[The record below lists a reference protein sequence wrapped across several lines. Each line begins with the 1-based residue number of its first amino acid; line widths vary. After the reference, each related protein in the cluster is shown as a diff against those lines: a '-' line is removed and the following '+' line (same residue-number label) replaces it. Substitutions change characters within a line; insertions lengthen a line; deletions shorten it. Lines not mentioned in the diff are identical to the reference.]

1 MIQFNRIMVGLDFTA
16 TDKVVLEYAKMLKG
30 AFKPSMIYFVHAE
43 EDLDDIPQEILE
55 EYGADILKPHD
66 ESLTEKLEATV
77 AEHFSNSAE
86 TEICCQVVEGGPF
99 KEMLH
104 WSHIKQID
112 LLIVGKKNHEN
123 GKGVLPQKLAR
134 KVDCSVLFVP
144 EDYVSKNIERVLL
157 PLDFSKKSKMA
168 LQLAA
173 RLFEGHQVELM
184 GAHCYTLPLGWSKTG
199 KTREEFE
206 EIMQAHAT
214 KKFDDYMEGFDD
226 EIKVKSVFEIDEDR
240 EPSEEIIRMAE
251 KTDSD
256 LILIGSRGKT
266 DIATVILGSTT
277 EKLLSHHKPIPILM
291 AKKKGE
297 TIGFLEALFK
307 LK

>member
-16 TDKVVLEYAKMLKG
+16 TDKVILEYAKMLQG

-66 ESLTEKLEATV
+66 EGLLEKLEATV
-77 AEHFSNSAE
+77 AEYFTSDSE
-86 TEICCQVVEGGPF
+86 TEISCQVVEGGPF

-112 LLIVGKKNHEN
+112 LLIVGKKNQEN

-134 KVDCSVLFVP
+134 KIDSSVLFVP
-144 EDYVSKNIERVLL
+144 ENYTPKKIERVLL

-173 RLFEGHQVELM
+173 RLFEGHNVELM

-206 EIMQAHAT
+206 GIMQAHAT
-214 KKFDDYMEGFDD
+214 RKFEDYMEGFDD
-226 EIKVKSVFEIDEDR
+226 EIKVKSVFEIDENR
-240 EPSEEIIRMAE
+240 EPSEEIISMAE

>member
-1 MIQFNRIMVGLDFTA
+1 MIQFNRIMVGLDFSA
-16 TDKVVLEYAKMLKG
+16 TDKVVLEYAKMLQG

-43 EDLDDIPQEILE
+43 EDLDDIPQELLE
-55 EYGADILKPHD
+55 EYGADLFKPHD
-66 ESLTEKLEATV
+66 ESLLEKLETTV
-77 AEHFSNSAE
+77 AEHFTTTDE
-86 TEICCQVVEGGPF
+86 TEIHCQVVEGGPF

-112 LLIVGKKNHEN
+112 LLIVGKKNIEN

-134 KVDCSVLFVP
+134 KVDASVLFVP
-144 EDYVSKNIERVLL
+144 ENCTPKKIERILL

-168 LQLAA
+168 LRLAS
-173 RLFEGHQVELM
+173 RLFEGHNVEFM
-184 GAHCYTLPLGWSKTG
+184 GGHCYTLPLGWHKAG
-199 KTREEFE
+199 KTRDKFE

-214 KKFDDYMEGFDD
+214 KKFDDYMEGLDD
-226 EIKVKSVFEIDEDR
+226 IAIQAVFEIDEDR

-277 EKLLSHHKPIPILM
+277 EKLLSHSKPIPILM
-291 AKKKGE
+291 AKQKGE
-297 TIGFLEALFK
+297 TIGFLEALFN

>member
-1 MIQFNRIMVGLDFTA
+1 MIQFNRIMVGLDFTP
-16 TDKVVLEYAKMLKG
+16 TDKVVLEYTKMLQG
-30 AFKPSMIYFVHAE
+30 AFKPSVIYFVHAE

-55 EYGADILKPHD
+55 EYGTDILKPHD
-66 ESLTEKLEATV
+66 EGLLETLEKEV
-77 AEHFSNSAE
+77 SEHFSTTDE
-86 TEICCQVVEGGPF
+86 TTIHCQVVEGGPF

-112 LLIVGKKNHEN
+112 LLIVGKKNVEN
-123 GKGVLPQKLAR
+123 GKGVLPQRLAR
-134 KVDCSVLFVP
+134 KIDASVLFVP
-144 EDYVSKNIERVLL
+144 EDYTPKKIERVML

-168 LQLAA
+168 LQLAS
-173 RLFEGHQVELM
+173 RLFDGQDVEFV
-184 GAHCYTLPLGWSKTG
+184 GGHCYTLPLGWHKTG
-199 KTREEFE
+199 KDRAEFE
-206 EIMQAHAT
+206 EIMKNHAT
-214 KKFDDYMEGFDD
+214 NKFNDYMEGLDD
-226 EIKVKSVFEIDEDR
+226 ISLTPAFEIDENR
-240 EPSEEIIRMAE
+240 EPSEEIISMAE
-251 KTDSD
+251 KTNSD

-277 EKLLSHHKPIPILM
+277 EKLLAHHKPIPILM